1 VGELLTLA
9 EVASRFNVGT
19 STVYDWKNRHGL
31 RPVDPEARPLRFDL
45 DDLVERLPSRSTRK
59 AASAANGRK
68 PKRQRSSGLTRFAL
82 DLYDLAHITGR
93 GDVTQDDWLRVCRG
107 RFREWP
113 PELKNQHRTYERWK
127 QRLRRMRVP
136 FHLVNV
142 YGEPYQRGDQS
153 HECASLRFDWP
164 MVLRW
169 VARVLD

>member
-1 VGELLTLA
+1 MGELLTLA

-45 DDLVERLPSRSTRK
+45 DDLVERLPGRSARK

-68 PKRQRSSGLTRFAL
+68 PKHKHPSETKRLAL

-113 PELKNQHRTYERWK
+113 PTLDNWRRTYERWK

-136 FHLVNV
+136 FHLVDAC
-142 YGEPYQRGDQS
+142 GEPYGRGGKPNEVQ
-153 HECASLRFDWP
+153 SLRFDWP

-169 VARVLD
+169 VAWVLD